1 MKIEGNSFDETI
13 RNSMKINNN
22 FAKKNIQNNKKKEI
36 PLKNAKIERPMQ
48 RQKVVLKQLYS
59 FKI

>member
-48 RQKVVLKQLYS
+48 R
-59 FKI
+59 

>member
-36 PLKNAKIERPMQ
+36 PLKNSKIERPMQ
-48 RQKVVLKQLYS
+48 R
-59 FKI
+59 